1 MKRLIGK
8 LIVTSGVV
16 VALAGCGSSA
26 SSGSTQ
32 PNSAPT
38 TAAATTTWTTA
49 PDSSGQGA
57 PADATGQPAPA
68 GSQQAPAGNG
78 QGGQGVMGQ
87 VVSIDGTTMVVKG
100 QGDQGTDITV
110 TLNESTKIT
119 KQTTV
124 DIASVPAGET
134 VTAMGVQDGGV
145 FTATQVRIGASTD
158 AGVGP
163 NGTPQAGGPGG
174 DQQGAPNG
182 TPQAGGPGGDQQ
194 GQQGGTPP
202 SGGQGDAA
210 QQGGQGSQ
218 GPRGGGQRISGT
230 VESVADGV
238 LTVKIADGTS
248 IQVHLAE
255 NGQVTQQ
262 VAGTQADIT
271 VGAQVMVVGAQTDS
285 AVTATQ
291 VSVMPASA
299 KQQ

>member
-1 MKRLIGK
+1 
-8 LIVTSGVV
+8 
-16 VALAGCGSSA
+16 
-26 SSGSTQ
+26 
-32 PNSAPT
+32 
-38 TAAATTTWTTA
+38 
-49 PDSSGQGA
+49 
-57 PADATGQPAPA
+57 
-68 GSQQAPAGNG
+68 
-78 QGGQGVMGQ
+78 MGQ

-124 DIASVPAGET
+124 DIASVPTGET
-134 VTAMGVQDGGV
+134 VTAMGVQEGDV
-145 FTATQVRIGASTD
+145 FTATQVRVGATAN
-158 AGVGP
+158 AGAGP
-163 NGTPQAGGPGG
+163 NGTPQA
-174 DQQGAPNG
+174 DG

-202 SGGQGDAA
+202 SGGQG
-210 QQGGQGSQ
+210 GQGQ
-218 GPRGGGQRISGT
+218 RGGGQRISGT

-291 VSVMPASA
+291 VNVMPATA

>member
-1 MKRLIGK
+1 
-8 LIVTSGVV
+8 
-16 VALAGCGSSA
+16 
-26 SSGSTQ
+26 
-32 PNSAPT
+32 
-38 TAAATTTWTTA
+38 
-49 PDSSGQGA
+49 
-57 PADATGQPAPA
+57 
-68 GSQQAPAGNG
+68 
-78 QGGQGVMGQ
+78 MGQ

-124 DIASVPAGET
+124 DIASVPTGET
-134 VTAMGVQDGGV
+134 VTAMGVQEGDV
-145 FTATQVRIGASTD
+145 FTATQVRVGAT
-158 AGVGP
+158 ANPGAGP
-163 NGTPQAGGPGG
+163 NGTPQADGTPQAGGPGG

-182 TPQAGGPGGDQQ
+182 TP
-194 GQQGGTPP
+194 P
-202 SGGQGDAA
+202 SGGQG
-210 QQGGQGSQ
+210 GQGQ
-218 GPRGGGQRISGT
+218 RGGGQRISGT

-262 VAGTQADIT
+262 AAGTQADIT

-291 VSVMPASA
+291 VNVMPATA
-299 KQQ
+299 NQQ

>member
-8 LIVTSGVV
+8 MIVISGVV

-26 SSGSTQ
+26 SSGPTQ
-32 PNSAPT
+32 SNPAPT

-49 PDSSGQGA
+49 PGDAASQPA
-57 PADATGQPAPA
+57 PADATGQPAPDS
-68 GSQQAPAGNG
+68 SQQAP
-78 QGGQGVMGQ
+78 GGSGKGVMGQ
-87 VVSIDGTTMVVKG
+87 VVSIEGTTMVLKG
-100 QGDQGTDITV
+100 QGDQGTEINV
-110 TLNESTKIT
+110 TLNDSTKYT
-119 KQTTV
+119 KQATM

-134 VTAMGVQDGGV
+134 VTAMGIQEGTV
-145 FTATQVRIGASTD
+145 FTATQVRVGATAD
-158 AGVGP
+158 AGAGP

-210 QQGGQGSQ
+210 QPGGQGQ
-218 GPRGGGQRISGT
+218 RGGGQRISGT

-248 IQVHLAE
+248 VQIHLAE

-262 VAGTQADIT
+262 VAGTQADVT
-271 VGAQVMVVGAQTDS
+271 VGAQVVVVGAQTDS

-291 VSVMPASA
+291 VNVMPAAA

>member
-1 MKRLIGK
+1 
-8 LIVTSGVV
+8 
-16 VALAGCGSSA
+16 
-26 SSGSTQ
+26 
-32 PNSAPT
+32 
-38 TAAATTTWTTA
+38 
-49 PDSSGQGA
+49 
-57 PADATGQPAPA
+57 
-68 GSQQAPAGNG
+68 
-78 QGGQGVMGQ
+78 MGQ

-119 KQTTV
+119 KQSTM
-124 DIASVPAGET
+124 DIASVPTGET
-134 VTAMGVQDGGV
+134 VTAMGVQEGDV
-145 FTATQVRIGASTD
+145 FTATQVRVGATAD
-158 AGVGP
+158 TGAGP
-163 NGTPQAGGPGG
+163 NGTPQADGTPQAGGPGG

-210 QQGGQGSQ
+210 QQGGQGQ
-218 GPRGGGQRISGT
+218 RGGGQRISGT
-230 VESVADGV
+230 VEAVADGV
-238 LTVKIADGTS
+238 LSIKTSDGATV
-248 IQVHLAE
+248 QVHLAE

-291 VSVMPASA
+291 VNVMPATA

>member
-1 MKRLIGK
+1 
-8 LIVTSGVV
+8 
-16 VALAGCGSSA
+16 
-26 SSGSTQ
+26 
-32 PNSAPT
+32 
-38 TAAATTTWTTA
+38 
-49 PDSSGQGA
+49 
-57 PADATGQPAPA
+57 
-68 GSQQAPAGNG
+68 
-78 QGGQGVMGQ
+78 MGQ

-100 QGDQGTDITV
+100 QGGQGADITV
-110 TLNESTKIT
+110 TLNDSTKIT
-119 KQTTV
+119 KQATV
-124 DIASVPAGET
+124 DIASVPTGET
-134 VTAMGVQDGGV
+134 VTAMGVQEGDV
-145 FTATQVRIGASTD
+145 FTATQVRVGATAN
-158 AGVGP
+158 AG
-163 NGTPQAGGPGG
+163 AG
-174 DQQGAPNG
+174 PNG

-210 QQGGQGSQ
+210 QQGGQGGQ
-218 GPRGGGQRISGT
+218 GGQGQIGGGQRISGT

-291 VSVMPASA
+291 VNVMPAAA